1 MEAAASLPLP
11 ASRFL
16 SPPPPHPTP
25 AVAPAPAC
33 YSRRN
38 ISCARAAPRALE
50 APEASRPPPRP
61 SPRRSAVAE
70 VKAAP
75 DPFAALTRFEDV
87 LQTQDCNIILRHYG
101 ETRRWDELSKV
112 FGWMQEHDML
122 NIASYSSYFK
132 YLGLSRNPAR
142 ALQVYGAIRENSTRI
157 HVSVCNSVLGCLV
170 KNGRFDSSFKL
181 YDEMI
186 REGLSPDLFTYS
198 TLLSGCMKLKQGYT
212 KSMELV
218 NELNSRGFQMDSVIY
233 GTLLAIC
240 ASHNCCEKAEEYFQ
254 KMKDEGHNPNI
265 FHYSSLLNAYSETA
279 NYEKADL
286 LMKDLRSSGLTPNKV
301 YSKGGLF
308 EKAREL
314 LTELEASGFTQD
326 EMPYCILIDG
336 LVKERK
342 IWEAMILFNEMK
354 EKGVKSDGYAF
365 SIMISALHRGGYRE
379 ESKQLAK
386 EFEAKN
392 ATYDLVML
400 NTSLRAYCSTN
411 DMESVMIMLR
421 KMDESNISPDAIT
434 FNTLI
439 RYFCMAKVYHLAYKT
454 IQDMHTKGH
463 QLNEELC
470 SEIMM
475 QLGEAG
481 FPSEAFSVYNMLRYG
496 KRTVC
501 KSLHEKVLCILVPA
515 GLLKDAYVVVKD
527 NAEFISRRSLG
538 NFARSFMA
546 SGNINLINDVMKAL
560 HRSGWLAVMP
570 LGLDDW
576 SRLFCGLIIKELAFE
591 KCPTLWPKTT
601 YSRNPFQAAGSI
613 KDHKPKAPKIVDKD
627 QTKIHQNYRIWLF
640 RVRFHELQMGLMK
653 YWTRVSANSY
663 VPFIVRYSFHASKLN
678 DRGYSMIVLTLT
690 ASYKIFR

>member
-16 SPPPPHPTP
+16 SPPHPPPTP
-25 AVAPAPAC
+25 AAAAAPC
-33 YSRRN
+33 CSRRN
-38 ISCARAAPRALE
+38 ISCARAAPRAVE
-50 APEASRPPPRP
+50 VSRPPPRP

-75 DPFAALTRFEDV
+75 DPVAALTRFEDV

-122 NIASYSSYFK
+122 NVASYSSYFK

-142 ALQVYGAIRENSTRI
+142 ALQVYGDIQEHSERV

-212 KSMELV
+212 KAMELV
-218 NELNSRGFQMDSVIY
+218 NELNSRGLQMDSVIY

-254 KMKDEGHNPNI
+254 KLKDEGHNPNL
-265 FHYSSLLNAYSETA
+265 FHYSSMLNAYAENA

-286 LMKDLRSSGLTPNKV
+286 LMKDLRSSGLTPNKVILTTLLKV

-314 LTELEASGFTQD
+314 LTELEASGFAQD

-336 LVKERK
+336 LVKGGK
-342 IWEAMILFNEMK
+342 IWEAMMLFNEIK
-354 EKGVKSDGYAF
+354 DKGVKSDGYAF
-365 SIMISALHRGGYRE
+365 SIMISALHQGGYRQ

-386 EFEAKN
+386 EFQAKN

-411 DMESVMIMLR
+411 DMESVMIMLK

-439 RYFCMAKVYHLAYKT
+439 RYFCKAKVYHLAYKT

-515 GLLKDAYVVVKD
+515 GLLKDAYIVVKFTEKTLIEQD
-527 NAEFISRRSLG
+527 NAELISPRSLE
-538 NFARSFMA
+538 NFARSFMV

-560 HRSGWLAVMP
+560 NRSGWRISQDIFGKAIQRYVQKPDKKQL
-570 LGLDDW
+570 
-576 SRLFCGLIIKELAFE
+576 LFCLLEWMTGQG
-591 KCPTLWPKTT
+591 
-601 YSRNPFQAAGSI
+601 YSVDSSSRNLLLRNSQLFGQKQLIAEILSKQLGASRITG
-613 KDHKPKAPKIVDKD
+613 
-627 QTKIHQNYRIWLF
+627 QRHQN
-640 RVRFHELQMGLMK
+640 
-653 YWTRVSANSY
+653 S
-663 VPFIVRYSFHASKLN
+663 
-678 DRGYSMIVLTLT
+678 
-690 ASYKIFR
+690 

>member
-16 SPPPPHPTP
+16 SPPPHPTP
-25 AVAPAPAC
+25 AAAAAAAC
-33 YSRRN
+33 CSRRN

-50 APEASRPPPRP
+50 APQASRPPPRP

-75 DPFAALTRFEDV
+75 DPVAALTRFEDV

-142 ALQVYGAIRENSTRI
+142 ALQVYGAIRENPTRI

-212 KSMELV
+212 KAMELV

-254 KMKDEGHNPNI
+254 KMKDEGHKPNL
-265 FHYSSLLNAYSETA
+265 FHYSSLLNAYSENA

-286 LMKDLRSSGLTPNKV
+286 LMKDLRSSGLTPNKVILTTLLKV

-314 LTELEASGFTQD
+314 LTELEASGFAQD

-342 IWEAMILFNEMK
+342 IWEAMILFNDMK

-527 NAEFISRRSLG
+527 NSEFISRRSLG

-546 SGNINLINDVMKAL
+546 SGNINLINDVMKAV
-560 HRSGWLAVMP
+560 HRSGWRISQDIFGKAIQRYIQKPDKKQL
-570 LGLDDW
+570 LLCLLDW
-576 SRLFCGLIIKELAFE
+576 M
-591 KCPTLWPKTT
+591 T
-601 YSRNPFQAAGSI
+601 AGSI
-613 KDHKPKAPKIVDKD
+613 KDHKSKAPKIVDKD
-627 QTKIHQNYRIWLF
+627 PIKIHQNYRSGISYACGVKHPCYVVMPELELVHF
-640 RVRFHELQMGLMK
+640 SQAIQGEIPQELQMGL
-653 YWTRVSANSY
+653 VSGRQVLLKTANRHTMVTS
-663 VPFIVRYSFHASKLN
+663 
-678 DRGYSMIVLTLT
+678 
-690 ASYKIFR
+690 

>member
-16 SPPPPHPTP
+16 SPPPHPTP
-25 AVAPAPAC
+25 AAAAAAAC
-33 YSRRN
+33 CSRRN

-50 APEASRPPPRP
+50 APQASRPPPRP

-75 DPFAALTRFEDV
+75 DPVAALTRFEDV

-142 ALQVYGAIRENSTRI
+142 ALQVYGAIRENPTRI

-212 KSMELV
+212 KAMELV
-218 NELNSRGFQMDSVIY
+218 NELNSRGFQMDSVILT
-233 GTLLAIC
+233 TLL
-240 ASHNCCEKAEEYFQ
+240 
-254 KMKDEGHNPNI
+254 
-265 FHYSSLLNAYSETA
+265 
-279 NYEKADL
+279 
-286 LMKDLRSSGLTPNKV
+286 KV

-314 LTELEASGFTQD
+314 LTELEASGFAQD

-342 IWEAMILFNEMK
+342 IWEAMILFNDMK
-354 EKGVKSDGYAF
+354 EKGVKSGKKCVLSMENHGIGFLLMAYNDVQYLVPNNTLSVYYGYAF

-434 FNTLI
+434 FNTLT

-527 NAEFISRRSLG
+527 NSEFISRRSLG

-546 SGNINLINDVMKAL
+546 SGNINLINDVMKAV
-560 HRSGWLAVMP
+560 HHSGWRISQFGVEVETPDFWMFK
-570 LGLDDW
+570 LDIFGKAIQRYIQKPDKKQLLLCLLDW
-576 SRLFCGLIIKELAFE
+576 MTGQGYSVDSS
-591 KCPTLWPKTT
+591 
-601 YSRNPFQAAGSI
+601 SRNLLLRNAQLFGQKQLIAEILSKQQGASRI
-613 KDHKPKAPKIVDKD
+613 TS
-627 QTKIHQNYRIWLF
+627 QRHQ
-640 RVRFHELQMGLMK
+640 K
-653 YWTRVSANSY
+653 
-663 VPFIVRYSFHASKLN
+663 
-678 DRGYSMIVLTLT
+678 
-690 ASYKIFR
+690 

>member
-16 SPPPPHPTP
+16 SPPPHPTP
-25 AVAPAPAC
+25 AAAAAAAC
-33 YSRRN
+33 CSRRN

-50 APEASRPPPRP
+50 APQASRPPPRP

-75 DPFAALTRFEDV
+75 DPVAALTRFEDV

-142 ALQVYGAIRENSTRI
+142 ALQVYGAIRENPTRI

-212 KSMELV
+212 KAMELV

-254 KMKDEGHNPNI
+254 KMKDEGHKPNL
-265 FHYSSLLNAYSETA
+265 FHYSSLLNAYSENA

-286 LMKDLRSSGLTPNKV
+286 LMKDLRSSGLTPNKVILTTLLKV

-314 LTELEASGFTQD
+314 LTELEASGFAQD

-342 IWEAMILFNEMK
+342 IWEAMILFNDMK

-527 NAEFISRRSLG
+527 NSEFISRRSLG

-546 SGNINLINDVMKAL
+546 SGNINLINDVMKAV
-560 HRSGWLAVMP
+560 HRSGWRISQDIFGKAIQRYIQKPDKKQL
-570 LGLDDW
+570 LLCLLDWMTGQGYSVD
-576 SRLFCGLIIKELAFE
+576 SS
-591 KCPTLWPKTT
+591 
-601 YSRNPFQAAGSI
+601 SRNLLLRNAQLFGQKQLIAEILSKQQGASRI
-613 KDHKPKAPKIVDKD
+613 TS
-627 QTKIHQNYRIWLF
+627 QRHQ
-640 RVRFHELQMGLMK
+640 K
-653 YWTRVSANSY
+653 
-663 VPFIVRYSFHASKLN
+663 
-678 DRGYSMIVLTLT
+678 
-690 ASYKIFR
+690 

>member
-1 MEAAASLPLP
+1 
-11 ASRFL
+11 
-16 SPPPPHPTP
+16 
-25 AVAPAPAC
+25 
-33 YSRRN
+33 
-38 ISCARAAPRALE
+38 
-50 APEASRPPPRP
+50 
-61 SPRRSAVAE
+61 
-70 VKAAP
+70 
-75 DPFAALTRFEDV
+75 
-87 LQTQDCNIILRHYG
+87 
-101 ETRRWDELSKV
+101 
-112 FGWMQEHDML
+112 MQEHDML

-142 ALQVYGAIRENSTRI
+142 ALQVYGAIRENPTRI

-212 KSMELV
+212 KAMELV
-218 NELNSRGFQMDSVIY
+218 NELNSRGFQMDSVILT
-233 GTLLAIC
+233 TLL
-240 ASHNCCEKAEEYFQ
+240 
-254 KMKDEGHNPNI
+254 
-265 FHYSSLLNAYSETA
+265 
-279 NYEKADL
+279 
-286 LMKDLRSSGLTPNKV
+286 KV

-314 LTELEASGFTQD
+314 LTELEASGFAQD

-342 IWEAMILFNEMK
+342 IWEAMILFNDMK
-354 EKGVKSDGYAF
+354 EKGVKSGKKCVLSMENHGIGFLLMAYNDVQYLVPNNTLSVYYGYAF

-527 NAEFISRRSLG
+527 NSEFISRRSLG

-546 SGNINLINDVMKAL
+546 SGNINLINDVMKAV
-560 HRSGWLAVMP
+560 HRSGWRISQFGVEVETPDFWMFK
-570 LGLDDW
+570 LDIFGKAIQRYIQKPDKKQLLLCLLDW
-576 SRLFCGLIIKELAFE
+576 MTGQGYSVDSS
-591 KCPTLWPKTT
+591 
-601 YSRNPFQAAGSI
+601 SRNLLLRNAQLFGQKQLIAEILSKQQGASRI
-613 KDHKPKAPKIVDKD
+613 TS
-627 QTKIHQNYRIWLF
+627 QRHQ
-640 RVRFHELQMGLMK
+640 K
-653 YWTRVSANSY
+653 
-663 VPFIVRYSFHASKLN
+663 
-678 DRGYSMIVLTLT
+678 
-690 ASYKIFR
+690 